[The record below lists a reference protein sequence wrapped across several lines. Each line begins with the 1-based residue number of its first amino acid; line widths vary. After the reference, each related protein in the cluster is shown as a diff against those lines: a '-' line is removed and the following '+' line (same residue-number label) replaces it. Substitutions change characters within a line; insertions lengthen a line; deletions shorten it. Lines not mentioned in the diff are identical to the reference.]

1 MAQWTKEVV
10 LWGGLSLTPTHLPGG
25 QRQVDSLWPASLGE
39 KTSDSLKDRLKAV
52 ESDRGRHLKSSSG
65 LTCLCLFTCAH
76 KVMCMHQGV
85 TLSWEPRLEIKNMN
99 CVMKQGSFQDVGS

>member
-10 LWGGLSLTPTHLPGG
+10 VWGLSLTPTHLPGG
-25 QRQVDSLWPASLGE
+25 QRQVDPFWPASPAE
-39 KTSDSLKDRLKAV
+39 KASNSLKDRLKAV

-76 KVMCMHQGV
+76 TVMCMHWGV

-99 CVMKQGSFQDVGS
+99 CVMEQGSFQDVGS